1 MGVLERVLDKLRQA
15 GFRAELAFPGQKHTA
30 VTGAVA
36 AVHIETVDRAAS
48 VVTVAVNIHSPGK
61 LGGTACEVE
70 GLRAMEILHADGAAC
85 TMHGCTYDG
94 MTGTFGVSIL
104 AAYTGLAGMEGAV
117 LGLGFSVRIGESVLP
132 YAVEFSAEESRENGL
147 RYAMG
152 EREPQGVS
160 LGRGGWVI
168 RLVEVIPAG
177 AAEVLP
183 ESGEFSLEVMRSGG
197 TEVYRS
203 CVWTTVKREF
213 TREGL
218 RCTRTGLAVSRE
230 VS

>member
-15 GFRAELAFPGQKHTA
+15 GFRAELAFPGQAVTA
-30 VTGAVA
+30 VTEPVA
-36 AVHIETVDRAAS
+36 AVHIATVDRAAS
-48 VVTVAVNIHSPGK
+48 AVTVAVSIHSPAK
-61 LGGTACEVE
+61 LGGTACEAT
-70 GLRAMEILHADGAAC
+70 GLRVIEALHADGAAC
-85 TMHGCTYDG
+85 IMNGCTYDG
-94 MTGTFGVSIL
+94 MTRTFGVSIL
-104 AAYTGLAGMEGAV
+104 AAYTGLAGVEGAS
-117 LGLGFSVRIGESVLP
+117 LGLGFCVEIGEKILP
-132 YAVEFSAEESRENGL
+132 YAVEFSAEESRENAL

-152 EREPQGVS
+152 EREPQGVG

-168 RLVEVIPAG
+168 RLVEVIPPG

-183 ESGEFSLEVMRSGG
+183 ESGEFSLEVARSGG

-203 CVWTTVKREF
+203 CVWTAVKREF